1 MDKKTTL
8 EKGAGMFVS
17 CPGMG
22 VAPSLATAKCV
33 LLGNGPSLRGCL
45 ALVKNYSRVSQFVIP
60 SSKGYYEAVQ

>member
-8 EKGAGMFVS
+8 EKGTGMFVS

-22 VAPSLATAKCV
+22 VAPSLAAAKCV
-33 LLGNGPSLRGCL
+33 LLGTVPSLRGCL
-45 ALVKNYSRVSQFVIP
+45 ALVKNHSRVSGFVIP